1 MRIYDIIS
9 SGDFEHDLGTM
20 FDLLVYFRE
29 IISSKKN
36 YLENMKDR
44 GAKYEDDE
52 LYTSSEYSIEK
63 LQSIM
68 QKEIDATN
76 ELLRIIQDHRD
87 LFHDW
92 D

>member
-1 MRIYDIIS
+1 MINYDIIH
-9 SGDFEHDLGTM
+9 SGDFELDLDNM
-20 FDLLVYFRE
+20 FDLLIHFRG

-36 YLENMKDR
+36 YLECMKDS

-52 LYTSSEYSIEK
+52 LYFNQEYSTEK

-68 QKEIDATN
+68 QKEINAIDKLGRVLM
-76 ELLRIIQDHRD
+76 EHLD

>member
-9 SGDFEHDLGTM
+9 SGNFRRDLSNM
-20 FDLLVYFRE
+20 FDLLSYFRK
-29 IISSKKN
+29 IISAKESHLKFV
-36 YLENMKDR
+36 KDL
-44 GAKYEDDE
+44 GTKYDDE
-52 LYTSSEYSIEK
+52 ELYLSTEYSIEN

-68 QKEIDATN
+68 KRELSAIDDLGRALT
-76 ELLRIIQDHRD
+76 DHLD

>member
-9 SGDFEHDLGTM
+9 SGDFEQDLDNM
-20 FDLLVYFRE
+20 FDLLIHFRG

-36 YLENMKDR
+36 YLEHMKDR
-44 GAKYEDDE
+44 GAKYEDEE
-52 LYTSSEYSIEK
+52 LYVSHEYSIEK

-68 QKEIDATN
+68 QKEISAID
-76 ELLRIIQDHRD
+76 ELGRIISDHLD
-87 LFHDW
+87 LFHDC

>member
-1 MRIYDIIS
+1 MINYDIIH
-9 SGDFEHDLGTM
+9 SGDFELDLDNM
-20 FDLLVYFRE
+20 FDLLIHFRG

-36 YLENMKDR
+36 YLECMKDH

-52 LYTSSEYSIEK
+52 LYLSQEYSTEK

-68 QKEIDATN
+68 QKEINAID
-76 ELLRIIQDHRD
+76 ELGRVLMEHLD